1 MFKLKSL
8 TTLKRQR
15 DGRAP
20 KKERETARE
29 TERERERT
37 TELGS
42 GGRRTAMGALNT
54 GQSNGK
60 ARGRGGGNREEQHCH
75 LEQKKNKQGEK
86 TNKSTR
92 CIRYEAQ
99 IQFR

>member
-8 TTLKRQR
+8 TTLKRQH

-29 TERERERT
+29 TERQIERKI
-37 TELGS
+37 ELGS
-42 GGRRTAMGALNT
+42 GGRRSAMGALNT

-75 LEQKKNKQGEK
+75 LEQKKKQTRRKNKQIHKMHSLRG
-86 TNKSTR
+86 TDT
-92 CIRYEAQ
+92 I
-99 IQFR
+99 